1 MLQLLLAVFIGG
13 GMGSV
18 ARWMLSMR
26 FNPLHQAIPIGTL
39 TANLLGAF
47 IIGMGFAWF
56 NRMTQIDPM
65 WKVLITTGFCGGL
78 TTFSTFSAEVVFLL
92 QEGRFG
98 WALLNVLINLLG
110 SFAMTALAFWLFSAA
125 AALNAKKPAGRAGFE
140 ILLSTYAYRAVT
152 FAAEGPLA
160 PLVISNSTR

>member
-13 GMGSV
+13 GTGSV
-18 ARWMLSMR
+18 ARWLLSMR
-26 FNPLHQAIPIGTL
+26 FNPLHQAIPLGTL
-39 TANLLGAF
+39 AANLIGAF

-56 NRMTQIDPM
+56 SRMTNIDPV

-98 WALLNVLINLLG
+98 WALLNVFVNLLG
-110 SFAMTALAFWLFSAA
+110 SFCHDSTGFLAVFG
-125 AALNAKKPAGRAGFE
+125 LNRTLKTKKPLIKRV
-140 ILLSTYAYRAVT
+140 L
-152 FAAEGPLA
+152 
-160 PLVISNSTR
+160 NSC